1 MTYNLKPLYDTVSE
15 LTTNDKSLSTIYGRR
30 ASDGAIVPISID
42 DTGHLQLSGEVI
54 LNVSEIT
61 PVNVVQAV
69 GSLLNATANLSLV
82 GGSPLSLGQQLMAM
96 SLPVTIA
103 SDQSPIPVTITGTI
117 TASNNIDEWG
127 GVATTLGQKTMSASV
142 PITLASDQSPL
153 AVTGTF
159 WQATQPVSIAS
170 PVPVTGTFWQTTQPV
185 SGTVT
190 AVPPSLPAVAGFGQA
205 VMATTGTA
213 VQLASNSLVNGVV
226 VTANGS
232 NVAPIVLGSASVT
245 NVTDGTGNGYVLAP
259 GASIGLA
266 VANTNSIWMNGTA
279 SDSVSFVGS

>member
-96 SLPVTIA
+96 SLPVTI
-103 SDQSPIPVTITGTI
+103 
-117 TASNNIDEWG
+117 
-127 GVATTLGQKTMSASV
+127 
-142 PITLASDQSPL
+142 ASDQSPL